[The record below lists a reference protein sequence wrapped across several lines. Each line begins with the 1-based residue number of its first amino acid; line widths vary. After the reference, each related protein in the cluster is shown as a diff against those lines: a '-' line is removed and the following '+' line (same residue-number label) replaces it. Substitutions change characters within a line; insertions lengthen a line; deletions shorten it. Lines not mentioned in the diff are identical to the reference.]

1 MFDAITQRV
10 ADTMAALHDG
20 AFAALQLV
28 GRLFSRAVELLGE
41 AVGNII
47 QIGVGVVSWMVEGGK
62 WSEITLYGR
71 ICRRSILTP
80 HSTLLTPQ

>member
-1 MFDAITQRV
+1 MPRGMLSTMFDAITQRV

-41 AVGNII
+41 AVGDVVY
-47 QIGVGVVSWMVEGGK
+47 IGVVVCSRKEEGGTRN
-62 WSEITLYGR
+62 EITSEG
-71 ICRRSILTP
+71 IS
-80 HSTLLTPQ
+80 

>member
-1 MFDAITQRV
+1 MPRGMLSPMFDAITQRV

-41 AVGNII
+41 AVGD
-47 QIGVGVVSWMVEGGK
+47 VV
-62 WSEITLYGR
+62 
-71 ICRRSILTP
+71 
-80 HSTLLTPQ
+80 